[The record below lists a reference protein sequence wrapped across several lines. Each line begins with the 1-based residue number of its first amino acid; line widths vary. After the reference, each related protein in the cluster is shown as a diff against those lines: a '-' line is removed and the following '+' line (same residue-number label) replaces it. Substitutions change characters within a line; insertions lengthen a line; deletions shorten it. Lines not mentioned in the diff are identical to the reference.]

1 MSVPYRCINR
11 CSKSSMV
18 PLNLLLLLF
27 LVDILDDNGIMVAV
41 GRFHMR
47 SRSMRVLGVVVVD
60 RVVGRGG
67 GDDDED
73 DDEMRFTA
81 VVVEAGVD
89 AMDDTGGGI
98 RFGSFFF

>member
-1 MSVPYRCINR
+1 
-11 CSKSSMV
+11 MV
-18 PLNLLLLLF
+18 PLNLLLLLLLLLF
-27 LVDILDDNGIMVAV
+27 LVDVLDDNGVVVVV

-60 RVVGRGG
+60 RVIGRGGG
-67 GDDDED
+67 GDDDDDDD

-89 AMDDTGGGI
+89 EVDDTGDGI
-98 RFGSFFF
+98 RFFF

>member
-1 MSVPYRCINR
+1 
-11 CSKSSMV
+11 MV
-18 PLNLLLLLF
+18 
-27 LVDILDDNGIMVAV
+27 VV

-60 RVVGRGG
+60 RVIGRGG
-67 GDDDED
+67 GGDD

-89 AMDDTGGGI
+89 EVDDTGGGI